1 MNARLWILMLCC
13 LAPLVQAQSLDKQAL
28 LEQIRETRSA
38 EQAAMR
44 EREQTFLRERNQQ
57 QARLSQAR
65 AELASAQARADELDA
80 RFKAQSEQLAQLRQE
95 LTERSGNLGEL
106 FGVVRQGAGDTLSQ
120 WQDSLLNARYPE
132 RQGELEALAQSSRI
146 PSVEVLE
153 QFWYRLQQDMNASG
167 EVARFSAPL
176 IDRQGS
182 QQAQGCCSR
191 ALCCGC
197 RRCVSALSDRQPG
210 VAGGCTP
217 ARGRGLAGRL
227 SCATRGGGGDRHRP
241 GARPGNRATAAHSG
255 PADASVPGRHR
266 GTSLSPWARW
276 VLCWRW
282 RGWLGCNWYSAGL
295 IDKLR
300 TWTNWLTAIRWAAC

>member
-1 MNARLWILMLCC
+1 MNARLWILMLFC

-132 RQGELEALAQSSRI
+132 RQGELEALSQSSRI

-167 EVARFSAPL
+167 EVARFQAEV

-182 QQAQGCCSR
+182 QQAQPVVAVGPFVAVAGDEYLLYQTDSQ
-191 ALCCGC
+191 ALQ
-197 RRCVSALSDRQPG
+197 VAARQPEG
-210 VAGGCTP
+210 VGLLADFLAPREAVAEIAIDP
-217 ARGRGLAGRL
+217 ARGQVIEQLQRVCPRGASLA
-227 SCATRGGGGDRHRP
+227 
-241 GARPGNRATAAHSG
+241 
-255 PADASVPGRHR
+255 
-266 GTSLSPWARW
+266 TSLSPWARW

-282 RGWLGCNWYSAGL
+282 RGWLGCSSYSAGL

-300 TWTNWLTAIRWAAC
+300 TWTS

>member
-1 MNARLWILMLCC
+1 MLMLCC

-57 QARLSQAR
+57 QARLSQAL

-80 RFKAQSEQLAQLRQE
+80 RFKAQSEELTQLRQE

-176 IDRQGS
+176 IDREGS
-182 QQAQGCCSR
+182 QQAQQVVAVGPFVAVSGDEYLLYQADSQ
-191 ALCCGC
+191 ALQ
-197 RRCVSALSDRQPG
+197 VAARQPDG
-210 VAGGCTP
+210 VGLLADFMAPRDAVAEIAIDP
-217 ARGRGLAGRL
+217 ARGQVIEQLQRTPDLLTRL
-227 SCATRGGGGDRHRP
+227 SQGGIVG
-241 GARPGNRATAAHSG
+241 
-255 PADASVPGRHR
+255 
-266 GTSLSPWARW
+266 
-276 VLCWRW
+276 
-282 RGWLGCNWYSAGL
+282 
-295 IDKLR
+295 
-300 TWTNWLTAIRWAAC
+300 